1 MAMRVSGMYSGM
13 DTESIIADLVK
24 VKQVKVD
31 DLKKQQ
37 TKHQWKQEAWKNLN
51 SKIYKLFSGTLS
63 DLTYQSSFAKKTTTV
78 SNPSAATVITQ
89 DSAMHSVQSLK
100 IKSLASA
107 GYMTGGELADGTTA
121 STTMKDLLGGD
132 AFADGGTAKIKV
144 TIGKT
149 DKNPG
154 EVKEI
159 ELTADSKVS
168 DVTAK
173 LKELGLN
180 ANYDS
185 ATNRIFIGASSTGEE
200 NDFQISADAG
210 ISTDALKALGLSTE
224 GDNKAIKEKGSSA
237 EIELNGAKFTSASN
251 TFEINGLT
259 ITCNAETGDSPITLT
274 TQDDTSG
281 IYDMVKDFIKEYTG
295 LINEMDKLYN
305 ADRAKGYE
313 PLTDEEKDAMSES
326 EIEKWET
333 KIKDSLLKGDSTLST
348 VSSAMKEIMSSG
360 FEVGGKTMYLSDF
373 GIETMGYFEAEDNQR
388 NAYYINGDE
397 DNENSTIKNKSNDLM
412 AAINKD
418 PAQVRDF
425 FNQLAKSLKTK
436 LDDLMG
442 GTTYAST
449 YSVYEDKKMK
459 TEYDE
464 YTKKIKEAEQKLAD
478 YEDKWYKK
486 FAAMETAMAKMQ
498 SNMNAVS
505 SMFGGMQ

>member
-24 VKQVKVD
+24 VKQIKVD

-51 SKIYKLFSGTLS
+51 SKIYKLFSGTLN

-78 SNPSAATVITQ
+78 SNPSVATVITK
-89 DSAMHSVQSLK
+89 DSAMNSVQSLK
-100 IKSLASA
+100 ISTLASA
-107 GYMTGGELADGTTA
+107 GYLTGTEMAEGTTA
-121 STTMKDLLGGD
+121 STTMKDLLGEA
-132 AFADGGTAKIKV
+132 AFADGSTASIKV
-144 TIGKT
+144 TIG
-149 DKNPG
+149 G
-154 EVKEI
+154 EKKSI
-159 ELTADSKVS
+159 ELSADSKVS

-185 ATNRIFIGASSTGEE
+185 ATNRIFIGASTTGLE
-200 NDFQISADAG
+200 NDFQIPADAG
-210 ISTDALKALGLSTE
+210 VGTNALGTNALKALGLSTAD
-224 GDNKAIKEKGSSA
+224 GAVKVNGSSA
-237 EIELNGAKFTSASN
+237 EIELNGATFTSTGN

-259 ITCNAETGDSPITLT
+259 ITCNAVTGDSPITLT

-281 IYDMVKDFIKEYTG
+281 VYDMIKDFIKEYTG

-348 VSSAMKEIMSSG
+348 VSSAMKQIMSSG
-360 FEVGGKTMYLSDF
+360 FEIGGKTMYLSDF
-373 GIETMGYFEAEDNQR
+373 GIETMGYFEAEDNER

-397 DNENSTIKNKSNDLM
+397 DNENSSIKNKTNDLM
-412 AAINKD
+412 AAISKD
-418 PAQVRDF
+418 PTQVRDF
-425 FNQLAKSLKTK
+425 FNQLAKTLKTK

-442 GTTYAST
+442 GTNYAST

-459 TEYDE
+459 EEYDD
-464 YTKKIKEAEQKLAD
+464 YTKKIAEAEEKLAD

-505 SMFGGMQ
+505 SMLGGM

>member
-31 DLKKQQ
+31 ELKKQQ

-51 SKIYKLFSGTLS
+51 SKIYKLFSGTLN

-78 SNPSAATVITQ
+78 SNPSAATVITK
-89 DSAMHSVQSLK
+89 DTAMNSVQSLK
-100 IKSLASA
+100 IEKLAAS
-107 GYMTGGELADGTTA
+107 GYMTGAEMADGTTA

-132 AFADGGTAKIKV
+132 VFASGDTAKIKV

-180 ANYDS
+180 ANFDS
-185 ATNRIFIGASSTGEE
+185 ATNRIFVGASATGLE

-210 ISTDALKALGLSTE
+210 ISTEALKALGLSTE
-224 GDNKAIKEKGSSA
+224 AGATKEKGSSA
-237 EIELNGAKFTSASN
+237 QIELNGATFTSSSN

-259 ITCNAETGDSPITLT
+259 ITCNAVTGDSPLTLT
-274 TQDDTSG
+274 TQEDTSG
-281 IYDMVKDFIKEYTG
+281 VYDMVKKFIKEYSE

-326 EIEKWET
+326 EVEKWET

-348 VSSAMKEIMSSG
+348 VSSAMKQIMSSG
-360 FEVGGKTMYLSDF
+360 FEIGGKTMYLSDF
-373 GIETMGYFEAEDNQR
+373 GIETMGYFEAEDNQK
-388 NAYYINGDE
+388 NAYYINGDA
-397 DNENSTIKNKSNDLM
+397 DNENSSIKNKTNDLM
-412 AAINKD
+412 AAISKD
-418 PAQVRDF
+418 PTQVRDF
-425 FNQLAKSLKTK
+425 FNQLAKTLKTK

-442 GTTYAST
+442 NTNYAST

-459 TEYDE
+459 EEYDD
-464 YTKKIKEAEQKLAD
+464 YTKKIAEAEEKLAD

-486 FAAMETAMAKMQ
+486 FSAMETAMAKMQ

-505 SMFGGMQ
+505 SLFGGM

>member
-1 MAMRVSGMYSGM
+1 MAMRVSGLYSGM

-24 VKQVKVD
+24 VKQTKVD

-37 TKHQWKQEAWKNLN
+37 TKHEWKQETWKNLN
-51 SKIYKLFSGTLS
+51 SKIYKLFSGTLN

-107 GYMTGGELADGTTA
+107 GYMTGAEMADGTTA
-121 STTMKDLLGGD
+121 DTTMKDLLGEA
-132 AFADGGTAKIKV
+132 AFADGGTASIKV
-144 TIGKT
+144 TIG
-149 DKNPG
+149 G
-154 EVKEI
+154 EEKSI
-159 ELTADSKVS
+159 ELSADSKVS

-185 ATNRIFIGASSTGEE
+185 ATNRIFIGSSATGVE
-200 NDFQISADAG
+200 NDFQLSADAG
-210 ISTDALKALGLSTE
+210 VGADALKALGLSTAD
-224 GDNKAIKEKGSSA
+224 GAVKVDGSSA
-237 EIELNGAKFTSASN
+237 EIELNGATFTSNTN

-259 ITCNAETGDSPITLT
+259 ITCNAVTGDSPITLT

-281 IYDMVKDFIKEYTG
+281 VYDMIKDFIKEYTA

-360 FEVGGKTMYLSDF
+360 FEIGGKKMYLSDF
-373 GIETMGYFEAEDNQR
+373 GIETMDYFEAEDNQR

-397 DNENSTIKNKSNDLM
+397 DNENSSIKNKTNDLM
-412 AAINKD
+412 AAISKD
-418 PAQVRDF
+418 PTQVRDF
-425 FNQLAKSLKTK
+425 FTQLAKTLKTK

-442 GTTYAST
+442 GTDYAST

-459 TEYDE
+459 TEYDD
-464 YTKKIKEAEQKLAD
+464 YTKKIAEAEEKLAD
-478 YEDKWYKK
+478 YEDKWYAK

-505 SMFGGMQ
+505 SMLGGM